1 MRKKDTINIKS
12 TLSKEMCTNLVLNGK
27 KYLILTEDLDHN
39 QQIVSTRVYLDGKI
53 ISSRNID
60 CKDILTSPDPER
72 KMREVIQK
80 QHQII
85 EKTLKKEKGKRT
97 VTPSKYLAEVQSLLQ
112 KKENKAALKILV
124 QALKIFPDE
133 PFLLS
138 YYGCLEA
145 IIDRNYSYGIETC
158 LRAIEQLDETTPFGQ
173 EIFYPIFYLNLGR
186 AYLAAKKKNE
196 ATEAFKKGL
205 SFDAEN
211 RDLLWEMTKL
221 GMRRKPLIPYLK
233 RSNPI
238 NKYIGMLL
246 HSLKRD

>member
-1 MRKKDTINIKS
+1 MGKKDTINIKS
-12 TLSKEMCTNLVLNGK
+12 GLSKEMCTNVVLNGK
-27 KYLILTEDLDHN
+27 KYLILTEDLDHKKQLVN
-39 QQIVSTRVYLDGKI
+39 TRVYLDGKI
-53 ISSRNID
+53 ISSRNVD
-60 CKDILTSPDPER
+60 CKDIPASPDPES
-72 KMREVIQK
+72 KMREVIQR
-80 QHQII
+80 QHQMI
-85 EKTLKKEKGKRT
+85 EKTLKKEKVKRT

-124 QALKIFPDE
+124 QALKRFPDE

-173 EIFYPIFYLNLGR
+173 EIFYPVFYLNLGR
-186 AYLAAKKKNE
+186 AYLAAKKKNK
-196 ATEAFKKGL
+196 ATEAFQKGL
-205 SFDAEN
+205 SYDKEN

-246 HSLKRD
+246 HRLKRD